1 MAPDPT
7 KTADLMPALGLP
19 SEAGRC
25 YLVRRINENVRNPQL
40 REQLIREVEEGG
52 KEFDGR
58 DEKKVYKVHRE
69 KSSEGKAMLLLPHA
83 QRRMDERGITVMDLR
98 LALQN
103 WEKWFNREK
112 SMQSPTARRIEN
124 DMAYAEPLVW
134 EDKKLRL
141 TVVFK
146 RDAKRNYA
154 VITTYWTGL
163 PDPRPE
169 SCTLPDRE
177 ASMSDNQKIAS
188 NIHALADKVA
198 RSRDYDQ
205 AVRRA
210 LKAQGDAAGALN
222 ELIMKYNDLLDL
234 MYGERVGDPVDME
247 GTLSQLE
254 DAVAVIRNS
263 RVHLR
268 R

>member
-198 RSRDYDQ
+198 EGPDYHGARQRARDSN
-205 AVRRA
+205 RA
-210 LKAQGDAAGALN
+210 AAEALGQ
-222 ELIMKYNDLLDL
+222 LIMKYNDLLDVVYAL
-234 MYGERVGDPVDME
+234 GGKSAPKLEAAIKELREANKAV
-247 GTLSQLE
+247 TRSRQL
-254 DAVAVIRNS
+254 
-263 RVHLR
+263 LR
-268 R
+268 